1 VRTTLLGLCL
11 AGSLLLAA
19 CGGDDDPTTTP
30 ATAAASGGG
39 TRTTTGPT
47 TGSPEGA
54 ATVEVATIPELGEHL
69 VDAEGR
75 TLYVF
80 DEDEG
85 TTTACTGGCAAVW
98 PPLVA
103 DGTPVAGDGVDE
115 DQLSTATGIEANQVT
130 YHGHLLYYFATDT
143 APGDI
148 AGTAIPSW
156 FAVSP
161 DGEQIEV
168 TSGSAGSGGY

>member
-19 CGGDDDPTTTP
+19 CGSDDDSTTTP
-30 ATAAASGGG
+30 ATAASGGA
-39 TRTTTGPT
+39 TPT
-47 TGSPEGA
+47 TAGQTAPGGT
-54 ATVEVATIPELGEHL
+54 ATVEVAAHPELGDHL
-69 VDAEGR
+69 VDADGR

-80 DEDEG
+80 DQDRG
-85 TTTACTGGCAAVW
+85 TTTACTGSCTALW

-103 DGTPVAGDGVDE
+103 DGPVAGEGVDE
-115 DQLSTATGIEANQVT
+115 GELSTATGIEANQVT
-130 YHGHLLYYFATDT
+130 YHGHLLYYYAADT

-156 FAVSP
+156 WAVSP

-168 TSGSAGSGGY
+168 TSGGASRSGY